1 MKCKGV
7 VGPHLGNAFQ
17 HLIALFGFEDAPPLT
32 VHPPPA
38 LPHQLVISTPVLV
51 QESLGNLS
59 QGEDQ
64 GRSIRTEIIPEVN
77 ENVLGKNLLLG

>member
-38 LPHQLVISTPVLV
+38 LPHQLVISTSVLV

-64 GRSIRTEIIPEVN
+64 
-77 ENVLGKNLLLG
+77 LKNTFHCYYLCTFLELQN